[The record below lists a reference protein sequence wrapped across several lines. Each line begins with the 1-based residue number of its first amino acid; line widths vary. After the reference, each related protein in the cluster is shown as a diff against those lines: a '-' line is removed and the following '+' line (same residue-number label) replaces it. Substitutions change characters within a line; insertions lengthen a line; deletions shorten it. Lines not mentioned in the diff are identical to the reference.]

1 MFFRKKWRK
10 IFGKKKK
17 PILILEEKNPAS
29 HSLYD
34 LLQHFTDSSP
44 LYVLIL
50 LLILQLFML
59 HTQISATV
67 SEKESENVPI
77 YHIFKEIF
85 DMCYNFQMTYKQ
97 VTAMDKLNHYYF
109 FFRHTIY
116 IYVLLRD
123 SVTRF
128 LPLVIW
134 STTRLGSY
142 RQAKMIQ
149 QIFYVFLCYTLLAK
163 I

>member
-1 MFFRKKWRK
+1 MFFRKKWRN

-109 FFRHTIY
+109 LFQTYNIHICPFKGQCHKIFTPGY
-116 IYVLLRD
+116 LVKN
-123 SVTRF
+123 SFGF
-128 LPLVIW
+128 LQ
-134 STTRLGSY
+134 TG
-142 RQAKMIQ
+142 
-149 QIFYVFLCYTLLAK
+149 
-163 I
+163 